1 MAKKRGNNEGSIHQR
16 KNGSWRAQISLHG
29 RRLSRTVETKREA
42 QDWLRKMQE
51 EVDQGLTFENTQLT
65 VDTFLREWLV
75 SVEPSLRYNTHKQYR
90 QIVRQHILPLLGKMR
105 LRDVRPDQIQ
115 RLYNGL
121 LQRGLSA
128 RTTRL
133 THAVLHRAL
142 VHAVKLGILPRN
154 PAEATMP
161 PKPKRKEMKFL
172 DENQALQLLIAAK
185 ESNDR
190 FYALYH
196 LAIATGMRQGELLG
210 LKWADLDI
218 ELGMLQVQRQLTM
231 MRGGGFGFTAP
242 KTKAGTRRIDLGQHT
257 LEVLQDHRQQQFQ
270 ETLAAGS
277 RWEENDLIFPSTI
290 GTPMNRDNLRK
301 RFKLLLKLAGLPKV
315 RFHDLRHSAASL
327 MLNNG
332 IPVIVVSK
340 RLGHAQPSITLDVY
354 GHLIPTKQQ
363 EAAVL
368 MDQLLTPIQF
378 PVSK

>member
-1 MAKKRGNNEGSIHQR
+1 
-16 KNGSWRAQISLHG
+16 
-29 RRLSRTVETKREA
+29 
-42 QDWLRKMQE
+42 
-51 EVDQGLTFENTQLT
+51 
-65 VDTFLREWLV
+65 
-75 SVEPSLRYNTHKQYR
+75 
-90 QIVRQHILPLLGKMR
+90 
-105 LRDVRPDQIQ
+105 
-115 RLYNGL
+115 
-121 LQRGLSA
+121 
-128 RTTRL
+128 
-133 THAVLHRAL
+133 
-142 VHAVKLGILPRN
+142 
-154 PAEATMP
+154 MP